1 MPLRTGRL
9 DRWSKR
15 HPLIVLAVG
24 VAVLGWL
31 VFWEIERVAA
41 ARHTVAHG
49 WTTGLAAG
57 VTASLALAALLI
69 AVLRMNKR
77 TSGQGLGAVAVL
89 TLVVTVSVVF
99 AFLAT

>member
-15 HPLIVLAVG
+15 HPLIVLAVS
-24 VAVLGWL
+24 VALLGWM
-31 VFWEIERVAA
+31 VSWEIKRIGA

-69 AVLRMNKR
+69 AVLRRSNHR
-77 TSGQGLGAVAVL
+77 SDNSAHSRWLLRSGR
-89 TLVVTVSVVF
+89 
-99 AFLAT
+99 